1 MTIKNIKV
9 HYENTKYEYF
19 CLQSVLILNINQP
32 ADQCRKFCKNF
43 KSSKKI
49 KINKSNIFRKKC
61 LCNFLYS
68 FDDFN
73 LLDDD
78 MIDRKPCVTQY

>member
-9 HYENTKYEYF
+9 HYENTKFEYF

-32 ADQCRKFCKNF
+32 ADQCRKLYKYS
-43 KSSKKI
+43 KSYKKI

-68 FDDFN
+68 FDD
-73 LLDDD
+73 
-78 MIDRKPCVTQY
+78 MIDTKPCVTQY